1 MRDEADLTT
10 DLTASRPNLVRAW
23 WPAAVWV
30 VLIAFESTDFFSS
43 EHTGSMLYTLLTH
56 LFGHIDFYKFLVFHH
71 YLRKTGHV
79 VGYGMLTLLLWRG
92 WRATLDQDHAQ
103 LGRTALLSWLGT
115 VFVASMDEWHQSSI
129 PSRTGTWRD
138 AALDSVAGAAFLL
151 VAYFW
156 LRRSDSRTDGASTV
170 STDQSELLARANGG
184 RAGRTPRR

>member
-1 MRDEADLTT
+1 MREEI

-23 WPAAVWV
+23 WPAVVWV

-56 LFGHIDFYKFLVFHH
+56 LFGNIDFYQFLVFHH

-79 VGYGMLTLLLWRG
+79 IGYGTLTLLLLRG
-92 WRATLDQDHAQ
+92 WRATLDRDHAQ

-115 VFVASMDEWHQSSI
+115 VFVASMDEWHQSFI

-138 AALDSVAGAAFLL
+138 AVLDSVAGAAFLL
-151 VAYFW
+151 IAYFW
-156 LRRSDSRTDGASTV
+156 LRRSDEVAADY
-170 STDQSELLARANGG
+170 
-184 RAGRTPRR
+184 P